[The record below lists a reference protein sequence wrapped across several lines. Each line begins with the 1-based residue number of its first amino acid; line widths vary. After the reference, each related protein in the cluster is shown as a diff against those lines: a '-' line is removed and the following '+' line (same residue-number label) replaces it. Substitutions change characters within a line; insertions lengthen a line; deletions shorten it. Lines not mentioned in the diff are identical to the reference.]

1 MYFGEIPQIPQ
12 TQDKYYFIC
21 PYCQTELER
30 TYLPYDKVHCAACNQ
45 SFHKK
50 GREVMPD
57 LFSLAG
63 KKFDAIADTARFDL
77 IVSNPPYVVSDEISS
92 LEPDVYQYEPTL
104 ALDGGT
110 DGLTDIAL
118 IIQSASRYL
127 KPGGNLFLEIGYD
140 QGTVVNEL
148 GQACRDYDQ
157 VVIEK
162 DYSGHDRLV
171 RMRKTTR
178 EDVRP

>member
-63 KKFDAIADTARFDL
+63 KKFDAIADTFCDRWTPNTAY
-77 IVSNPPYVVSDEISS
+77 I
-92 LEPDVYQYEPTL
+92 YEEFAVFGFKEKE
-104 ALDGGT
+104 ALDKMCNYIDSHELMFEGLDFQT
-110 DGLTDIAL
+110 D
-118 IIQSASRYL
+118 
-127 KPGGNLFLEIGYD
+127 
-140 QGTVVNEL
+140 
-148 GQACRDYDQ
+148 
-157 VVIEK
+157 EK
-162 DYSGHDRLV
+162 AYIL
-171 RMRKTTR
+171 MRRTQP
-178 EDVRP
+178 EAVAG